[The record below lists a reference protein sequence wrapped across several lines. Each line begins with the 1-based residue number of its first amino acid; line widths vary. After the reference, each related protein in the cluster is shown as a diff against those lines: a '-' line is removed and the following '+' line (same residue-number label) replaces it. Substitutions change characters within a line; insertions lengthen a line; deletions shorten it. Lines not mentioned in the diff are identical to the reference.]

1 MTLSRYERAL
11 IVAQADASAL
21 QYIDAAWPEQER
33 KRDARRERWAREQW
47 AGKVSEGIIRP
58 TVGGT
63 LSEAFAQE
71 VFVDAVRKCCE
82 SWAKQFGGTHV

>member
-1 MTLSRYERAL
+1 MSDRYERAL

-21 QYIDAAWPEQER
+21 QYVDGVWPEHEW
-33 KRDARRERWAREQW
+33 KRDARRERFACEQW
-47 AGKVSEGIIRP
+47 AGKRAEGIIRP

-71 VFVDAVRKCCE
+71 VFVDAVRKCCAA
-82 SWAKQFGGTHV
+82 WAKQFGGGRP